1 MSVELTKTDREL
13 LKYADRGWTPSRIAD
28 ELNLGAGEVA
38 QRIKRILDDHDW
50 LSQLERQKLNI
61 MGLEEVK
68 NRLQERARAAHA
80 DVKEVEAFVKA
91 TEAMHKLITEGTN
104 ITDDQIA
111 LITSK
116 QAEAMLRL
124 FTLAWDAAVSELRN
138 RYPDVETQAITDVF
152 HDGLREGAKELN
164 A

>member
-1 MSVELTKTDREL
+1 MSVELTETDRNL
-13 LKYADRGWTPSRIAD
+13 LRYADRGWTPTRIAD
-28 ELNLGAGEVA
+28 HLNLAPGEVA

-68 NRLQERARAAHA
+68 NRLQDRARAAHA
-80 DVKEVEAFVKA
+80 DVKEVEAFVRA

-104 ITDDQIA
+104 ITDEQIA
-111 LITSK
+111 RISTK
-116 QAEAMLRL
+116 QAEAMLKL
-124 FTLAWDAAVSELRN
+124 FTLAWDAAVSELRS
-138 RYPDVETQAITDVF
+138 RYPEVDIAAITDVF
-152 HDGLREGAKELN
+152 HEGLREGAKQLD